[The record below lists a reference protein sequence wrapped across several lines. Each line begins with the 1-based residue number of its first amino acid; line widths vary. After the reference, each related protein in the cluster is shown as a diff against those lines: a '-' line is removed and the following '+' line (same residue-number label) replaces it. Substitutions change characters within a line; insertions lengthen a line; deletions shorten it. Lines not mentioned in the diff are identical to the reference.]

1 MIVIIGA
8 QSWLLYSIPVMS
20 AIVAPPYM
28 THISLLVAAVHI
40 IGGDNISQ
48 EHLQLATDFM
58 DGFYQQMEDLYGE
71 QMHISLHVVT

>member
-1 MIVIIGA
+1 MATVQYPCDACDSGPTIHDA
-8 QSWLLYSIPVMS
+8 RF
-20 AIVAPPYM
+20 
-28 THISLLVAAVHI
+28 AAVHI

-58 DGFYQQMEDLYGE
+58 DKFYQQMEDLYGE